1 MENGELKVKKDWEIK
16 KLGEVCQIKGGKRI
30 PKGKKLLTEKTLHP
44 YIRVTDF
51 TDDGTVSLNDIHYIS
66 DEIYE
71 TIKQYTITTSDV
83 FISIAGT
90 IGKVGIIPSE
100 LNNANLTENACK
112 LILNDKLYNK
122 YLVYV
127 FQSDKIKAITQ
138 DNARANAMPKLSITR
153 LSNIAIPIP
162 PLEEQKR
169 IVKILDEKFAQL
181 ESLKAN
187 AQTNLQNAKDLFQSQ
202 LTKAFSNT
210 TWEKKRL
217 GDICSKIVDGT
228 HNSPPNTKEGDYQYI
243 TAKNIKLSGI
253 DLSDITYV
261 TKEIHESIYSR
272 CNPEKGD
279 VLLIKDGATTG
290 IAVVN
295 ELDYQFSML
304 SSVALLKFDRNI
316 LDSYCLA
323 YLLNSDETYKRFRAK
338 MEGAAIT
345 RLTLVKIKDFEIP
358 LPPLPEQKRIVKELN
373 TLSEKVRQLQ
383 EIYTKQIANCDELK
397 QSLLQKAFEGEL

>member
-1 MENGELKVKKDWEIK
+1 MNKDWEIK
-16 KLGEVCQIKGGKRI
+16 KLGDVCEFRRGLTYSKNDEVENSSNAILRSNNIDLITNQLDLSEIK
-30 PKGKKLLTEKTLHP
+30 
-44 YIRVTDF
+44 YI
-51 TDDGTVSLNDIHYIS
+51 
-66 DEIYE
+66 
-71 TIKQYTITTSDV
+71 
-83 FISIAGT
+83 
-90 IGKVGIIPSE
+90 
-100 LNNANLTENACK
+100 
-112 LILNDKLYNK
+112 
-122 YLVYV
+122 
-127 FQSDKIKAITQ
+127 SDKIKIDETKKVKRNSLLICTANGSKAHLGKVALIDDDYDFAFGGFMGLLIPRESIYPRFFYYALISENYKKFIKSLSDGANINNLKFQ
-138 DNARANAMPKLSITR
+138 DLSKFE
-153 LSNIAIPIP
+153 IPVP

-181 ESLKAN
+181 ETIKVAS
-187 AQTNLQNAKDLFQSQ
+187 QTNLQNAKDLFQSQ
-202 LTKAFSNT
+202 LAKAFSNT

-358 LPPLPEQKRIVKELN
+358 LPPLPEQKRIVKELD

-397 QSLLQKAFEGEL
+397 QSYLQKAFEGEL